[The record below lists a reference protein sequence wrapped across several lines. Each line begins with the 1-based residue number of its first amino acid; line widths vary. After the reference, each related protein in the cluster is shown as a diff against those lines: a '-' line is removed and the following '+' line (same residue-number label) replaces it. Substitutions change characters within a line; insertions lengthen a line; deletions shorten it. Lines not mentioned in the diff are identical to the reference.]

1 MLTRLGK
8 YGAHGIRSAVRS
20 VYHVPSPD
28 TVTESA
34 SSSFNPN
41 FGWLLWRRA
50 AQDPDAVA
58 LRHRDATTTY
68 AALRSRAAAVS
79 LALRARGLAPG
90 ERVAI
95 FVDQTADAAAAFF
108 GTLAASGIAVI
119 VNENLRPRQVEHI
132 LKHCQAGTLITS
144 ESLLARQP
152 RSIDA
157 PPSVALTM
165 DAVPLRGD
173 AEPLERV
180 GMDPA
185 QIIYT
190 SGSTGPPKGVT
201 LSHGNHWAAMRAVVS
216 YLGIVATDRIASILP
231 LSFTYGLNQLV
242 CAVAT
247 GASLIIE
254 RSPLPQ
260 RIATT
265 LREEGVTAVAGVP
278 PLWGQLLG
286 TQAFAGEP
294 IPSLRILTCAGGKLP
309 VAAVRA
315 LRSAQ
320 PQARLFLMYGSTE
333 TIRGA
338 FLPPEEVDRH
348 PDSFG
353 RAIPD
358 AELMLINDE
367 GRACAVGEVGELVHR
382 GPTVGLGYWND
393 PEGTARTFRPN
404 PLRPAGAPD
413 GERVA
418 YSGDLARRDEEGLL
432 YFVARRDRMIKT
444 LGYRVSPDEVAE
456 VLHASGEVAEVV
468 VVGEADQLR
477 GQALVAYTVL
487 KDGGSLERLE
497 EFAKRELPRYM
508 QPARYELRAELPRN
522 ASGKHD
528 IAALTTR
535 A

>member
-1 MLTRLGK
+1 
-8 YGAHGIRSAVRS
+8 
-20 VYHVPSPD
+20 
-28 TVTESA
+28 VTESP
-34 SSSFNPN
+34 SSSFSPN
-41 FGWLLWRRA
+41 FGWLLWQRA
-50 AQDPDAVA
+50 AETPDGVA
-58 LRHRDATTTY
+58 LRQRDATTTY
-68 AALRSRAAAVS
+68 AALRDRAAVVS
-79 LALRARGLAPG
+79 AALQARGLAPG
-90 ERVAI
+90 DRVAV
-95 FVDQTADAAAAFF
+95 FVDQTAEAAAAFF
-108 GTLAASGIAVI
+108 GTLAAGGIAVI
-119 VNENLRPRQVEHI
+119 ANENLRPRQVEHI
-132 LKHCQAGTLITS
+132 LAHCQAGTLITS

-157 PPSVALTM
+157 PAGVMLDLDAL
-165 DAVPLRGD
+165 PRGGE
-173 AEPLERV
+173 AEPLARV

-190 SGSTGPPKGVT
+190 SGSSGPPKGVT
-201 LSHGNHWAAMRAVVS
+201 LSHANHWAAMRAVVS
-216 YLGIVATDRIASILP
+216 YLGIVAADRIAGILP

-247 GASLIIE
+247 GASLVVE
-254 RSPLPQ
+254 RSPLAQ
-260 RIATT
+260 RIVAT
-265 LREEGVTAVAGVP
+265 LREERVTVVAGVP
-278 PLWGQLLG
+278 PLWGQLLDAH
-286 TQAFAGEP
+286 AFAGEP

-309 VAAVRA
+309 VAGVRA
-315 LRSAQ
+315 LRSSQ

-367 GRACAVGEVGELVHR
+367 GRECAVDEVGELVHR

-404 PLRPAGAPD
+404 PLRPPGAPEA
-413 GERVA
+413 ERVA
-418 YSGDLARRDEEGLL
+418 YSGDLARRDQEGLL

-456 VLHASGEVAEVV
+456 VLHASGEVVEVV
-468 VVGEADQLR
+468 VVGEPDPQR

-487 KDGGSLERLE
+487 KNGSSLERLE
-497 EFAKRELPRYM
+497 AFAKTELPRYM
-508 QPARYELRAELPRN
+508 QPTRYELRTELPRN

-528 IAALTTR
+528 IMALTGR
-535 A
+535 P